1 MSECKCNVPCWRWDA
16 TLCSGCGRTLPD
28 ESTALR
34 SQLAARDAELATVR
48 ATIEGLRKGLEHYA
62 RLWDSRDPNDRR
74 GDVARAALASQP
86 ADERWG
92 VWCTNGMGAGS
103 WWRDED
109 GGEAI
114 FASRHAAELAIM
126 HPKNVG
132 GAGWT

>member
-62 RLWDSRDPNDRR
+62 RHLGFARSERPSRRR
-74 GDVARAALASQP
+74 RSRRPRLAAG
-86 ADERWG
+86 R
-92 VWCTNGMGAGS
+92 
-103 WWRDED
+103 
-109 GGEAI
+109 
-114 FASRHAAELAIM
+114 
-126 HPKNVG
+126 
-132 GAGWT
+132 